1 MKKWEYLEF
10 KKISSNPD
18 GNKLLQI
25 WPAYKINLDELKNYL
40 AGYSSTHVG
49 SNTKDNY
56 LILSLGDNDYG
67 HVTHVVSDYLGS
79 LGWEAY
85 SAIGEGAVT
94 IYFKRAAIKPKKH
107 KKSKR

>member
-10 KKISSNPD
+10 KKVSLNPE

-25 WPAYKINLDELKNYL
+25 WPAFKINLDDLKNYL

-79 LGWEAY
+79 LEWG
-85 SAIGEGAVT
+85 SVFCGSGEGSDN
-94 IYFKRAAIKPKKH
+94 IFLKRQYVK
-107 KKSKR
+107 